1 MPQEHMI
8 AFALF
13 VIDNIFKRANGDPIQ
28 GCRMLSNILYQRLI
42 FNLKY
47 MAWVDFVRIS
57 TVSNMKFYL
66 NSGNENRINYAK
78 YLQPLHL
85 LLV

>member
-42 FNLKY
+42 FNLKIWLGLTYY
-47 MAWVDFVRIS
+47 M
-57 TVSNMKFYL
+57 
-66 NSGNENRINYAK
+66 IN
-78 YLQPLHL
+78 
-85 LLV
+85 